1 MSNFITLL
9 TLYHTIHV
17 WQHWIFTAFDTAGDK
32 DHFGRNQLTLFGKT
46 FDEISKNGLFSDK
59 LDLSDQ
65 MLKNV
70 ECLKKY
76 VEGVKASDN
85 ATQFLDECMQEADST
100 CKVFASQLDENII
113 ATKNSARA
121 IDQYIDSQTGMTK
134 VMNTAINIGRKFVTV
149 AGNMLT
155 TLAITAVIN
164 LAIKAITSIIERQEK
179 LREAAIEA
187 GTALDKEVSSI
198 NDYKTQISSLRESLD
213 KGNLSENEAYEAR
226 KQLISIQD
234 ELVEKYGSEAA
245 GIDLV
250 NGKYKEQLG
259 LLDSIANQ
267 KAIDYLIEHNEALVK
282 AQKRMTTQWSYQTGN
297 EDDALSIMR
306 TDVNTVKQLFG
317 KYADQGVSIDTAGL
331 PQLTGLQDL
340 KLKITADPTQAKKTI
355 EQLYSDIEKDTTL
368 RDDTK
373 QALQNKLSEW
383 KQSAQEIIDNDG
395 VVAETAAKYQI
406 QLNDTWSKT
415 YNDLTEA
422 QETYN
427 DAVAKNDDKAIAAAL
442 KKVKTAQDEFANTDI
457 DNSFVQQYMQT
468 QADQLNNATK
478 QSFAQQAL
486 NEGFSQ
492 AAQTYKECSKN
503 LADLNDKYK
512 QYGNISNTNRDVLK
526 WNTENLKKYKDVIAS
541 WKWDVGVG
549 DYSTVEGVSNN
560 FGEGDNAVEM
570 LIPRCCRLIA
580 V

>member
-100 CKVFASQLDENII
+100 CKVFASQLDENIN

-121 IDQYIDSQTGMTK
+121 IDQYIDSQAGMTK
-134 VMNTAINIGRKFVTV
+134 VMNTAINIGTKLVSV
-149 AGNMLT
+149 AGNMIT
-155 TLAITAVIN
+155 SFAISAVVN
-164 LAIKAITSIIERQEK
+164 LAIKSVINLIERQEK

-198 NDYKTQISSLRESLD
+198 NDYKAQISSLRESLD
-213 KGNLSENEAYEAR
+213 EGNLSEQEAYEAR

-234 ELVEKYGSEAA
+234 ELVEKFGAEAA

-250 NGKYKEQLG
+250 NGKYEEQLG
-259 LLDSIANQ
+259 LLNGIINQ
-267 KAIDYLIEHNEALVK
+267 KATDYLSENNEAIVK

-306 TDVNTVKQLFG
+306 TDVC
-317 KYADQGVSIDTAGL
+317 L
-331 PQLTGLQDL
+331 PQ
-340 KLKITADPTQAKKTI
+340 IV
-355 EQLYSDIEKDTTL
+355 
-368 RDDTK
+368 
-373 QALQNKLSEW
+373 
-383 KQSAQEIIDNDG
+383 G
-395 VVAETAAKYQI
+395 VI
-406 QLNDTWSKT
+406 S
-415 YNDLTEA
+415 
-422 QETYN
+422 
-427 DAVAKNDDKAIAAAL
+427 
-442 KKVKTAQDEFANTDI
+442 
-457 DNSFVQQYMQT
+457 S
-468 QADQLNNATK
+468 
-478 QSFAQQAL
+478 SFAIER
-486 NEGFSQ
+486 N
-492 AAQTYKECSKN
+492 
-503 LADLNDKYK
+503 
-512 QYGNISNTNRDVLK
+512 
-526 WNTENLKKYKDVIAS
+526 
-541 WKWDVGVG
+541 
-549 DYSTVEGVSNN
+549 
-560 FGEGDNAVEM
+560 
-570 LIPRCCRLIA
+570 
-580 V
+580 